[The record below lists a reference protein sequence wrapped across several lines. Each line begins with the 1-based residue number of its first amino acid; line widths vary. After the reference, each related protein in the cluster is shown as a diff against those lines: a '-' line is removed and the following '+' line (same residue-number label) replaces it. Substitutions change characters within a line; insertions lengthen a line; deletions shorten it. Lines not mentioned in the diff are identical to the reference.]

1 MFKTSLLNCKYCT
14 KVCIKKGVRNKI
26 QQYYCKE
33 CCKYQRAIY
42 KNHFVSEWD
51 SKEIVRLTNEGMSIR
66 SISRYLAI
74 SLGNVI
80 NLIRKIAFSLHKP
93 ILIESNEEY
102 EIDELCTYIGKN
114 VPSNYC
120 WITYAINRKTKQ
132 VVDWFVGKRTKEN
145 LAKVVNNVL
154 ALHPIRI
161 YTDGLNIYKSLIPK
175 SLHRVQ
181 SFKINHIERMN
192 LTLRTRLKRLSR
204 KTICYSKSAVLL
216 WCCLSIYFSFN

>member
-1 MFKTSLLNCKYCT
+1 
-14 KVCIKKGVRNKI
+14 
-26 QQYYCKE
+26 
-33 CCKYQRAIY
+33 
-42 KNHFVSEWD
+42 
-51 SKEIVRLTNEGMSIR
+51 MSIR
-66 SISRYLAI
+66 SMGRILKLSPSSVVRMLRFISGTI
-74 SLGNVI
+74 Q
-80 NLIRKIAFSLHKP
+80 KP
-93 ILIESNEEY
+93 VLTEQNEEY
-102 EIDELCTYIGKN
+102 EIDELCTCIGKN

-145 LAKVVNNVL
+145 LAKVVNSVL

-192 LTLRTRLKRLSR
+192 LTLRTHLKRLSR
-204 KTICYSKSAVLL
+204 KTICFSKSVTMLAA
-216 WCCLSIYFSFN
+216 CLQIYF